1 MLYTEMVEEFLLDCR
16 IRNLSPKTLSSY
28 KSQLGVVGK
37 YVESEFGITEIED
50 ISKVHYK
57 QFIIHCQENGKAIK
71 YTNTLLKV
79 LRVFGKYVENEY
91 GIQNVARDIRN
102 LKEPKRLL
110 NTFTDDEVRGMI
122 SFYNKAGFVNQRNK
136 LIIEI
141 FADAGLRAEE
151 LRNVTNANVKEGYFQ
166 IIGKGNK
173 ERVVK
178 ISRYLEK
185 SILKY
190 RRLKTGY
197 FNNLRPQREIE
208 DFLIVTKSGKQL
220 QNNVLL
226 EKIVKDACL
235 AIGVRDEVER
245 KSCHSLRHYYA
256 QKLLKNGIN
265 LYTISRLLGHSSIKT
280 TQTYLNS
287 LTDAEILADT
297 EETPLMWLSREG
309 RI

>member
-1 MLYTEMVEEFLLDCR
+1 MVEEFLLDCR

-28 KSQLGVVGK
+28 KSQLSLVGK
-37 YVESEFGITEIED
+37 YIEDEFGIVEMER

-57 QFIIHCQENGKAIK
+57 QFIIHCQETGKAIK
-71 YTNTLLKV
+71 YTNTLIKV
-79 LRVFGKYVENEY
+79 SKVFGKYVENEY
-91 GIQNVARDIRN
+91 GIQNATRGISN

-122 SFYNKAGFVNQRNK
+122 SYYNKAGFVNQRNK

-151 LRNVTNANVKEGYFQ
+151 LRNVTNLNVKEGYFQ

-190 RRLKTGY
+190 RRTKTGY
-197 FNNLRPQREIE
+197 FNNLRPQREID

-226 EKIVKDACL
+226 EKIVKEACL
-235 AIGVRDEVER
+235 ATGVRDEVER

-287 LTDAEILADT
+287 LTDAEILADAD
-297 EETPLMWLSREG
+297 ETPLMWLAREG
-309 RI
+309 RL